1 MAIRLKG
8 EDVLC
13 DNVLLIYPG
22 VPLSS
27 LCLNS
32 LILIWNLQAGRAGL
46 RGTFRA
52 FLSSGERSLEN
63 IVRYRDRDLPVVNMK
78 GEVLYSAW
86 RDIFHDP
93 SQPLLTSQPLYS
105 FSGKDVLNSSSWAT
119 KYIWHG
125 AGQEWGADL
134 SPRGTCDH
142 WRTAS
147 PLAVGL
153 ASKIGTQ
160 ASNLLAPQ
168 RVHCNKELVVLCIE
182 STSPS
187 ALYARKKRSTSN
199 TMQLKHSLG
208 EELSSGEYQEL
219 LDLIDEDRD

>member
-1 MAIRLKG
+1 M
-8 EDVLC
+8 V
-13 DNVLLIYPG
+13 
-22 VPLSS
+22 
-27 LCLNS
+27 
-32 LILIWNLQAGRAGL
+32 
-46 RGTFRA
+46 
-52 FLSSGERSLEN
+52 N
-63 IVRYRDRDLPVVNMK
+63 IK
-78 GEVLYSAW
+78 GEVFYSAW

-105 FSGKDVLNSSSWAT
+105 FSGKDVLNSSSWGT
-119 KYIWHG
+119 KNIWHG

-134 SPRGTCDH
+134 SPRDTCDH
-142 WRTAS
+142 WRTDS

-187 ALYARKKRSTSN
+187 ALYARKKRSVEFK
-199 TMQLKHSLG
+199 QSLG
-208 EELSSGEYQEL
+208 EELSPGEYQEL
-219 LDLIDEDRD
+219 LDLIDEDTD